1 MSDLQTL
8 SKKNGQRVLVFGRD
22 GTALSCAGCEHN
34 VFPDDWEKIASSVT
48 GTLFGAH
55 YAAPGDH
62 AVVSSA
68 SLTKPEWDW
77 AILLTTPDPVVSQ
90 KVKDIQM
97 AMIINS
103 LAFILA
109 VAGMIAWV
117 SQRLLVAPILK
128 LKMAADS
135 ITRQEPIRRIT
146 INPNDK
152 LGRLARHL
160 EILSHKPAFPK

>member
-109 VAGMIAWV
+109 AAGMITRV